1 MELKNCENRTV
12 VVLQVKK
19 NKPTGKI
26 TGKKRRQRRC
36 GDRCKLIYGA
46 ALFVSDQKDLA

>member
-19 NKPTGKI
+19 NKPTGEI
-26 TGKKRRQRRC
+26 TGKKEAEEVR
-36 GDRCKLIYGA
+36 
-46 ALFVSDQKDLA
+46 